1 MLKGLIMAIIPAGLE
16 GWRLAIDLERERER
30 LIPDTSV
37 FTNPDV
43 YREFGDSPTE
53 AFVHFLEMAS
63 EAPQVRVY
71 MPASVYEELKKMLR
85 TTKIPPRARAIFR
98 VKSPKKYEIQI
109 PAFLLYELID
119 DLRQRINKGLR
130 VAEEAVRAS
139 AHRNPDEIINAL
151 RRKYREALREGIVDS
166 KEDIE
171 LILLALELDGL
182 LLSADRGILALA
194 DKLGIRWIPPEEIRE
209 TLEGL
214 IYAT

>member
-1 MLKGLIMAIIPAGLE
+1 MAIIGLIPCA
-16 GWRLAIDLERERER
+16 RRQLIDLERERER
-30 LIPDTSV
+30 LVPDTSI

-53 AFVHFLEMAS
+53 AFLRFLELAA
-63 EAPQVRVY
+63 EAPRVKVY
-71 MPASVYEELKKMLR
+71 MPASVYEELKKML
-85 TTKIPPRARAIFR
+85 KKPKLSPRARAIFR
-98 VKSPKKYEIQI
+98 VKSPKKYEIHI

-139 AHRNPDEIINAL
+139 AHKDPDEIINAL

-171 LILLALELDGL
+171 FILLALELDGL
-182 LLSADRGILALA
+182 LLSADRGILSLA
-194 DKLGIRWIPPEEIRE
+194 DKLGIRWVPPEEIRE

-214 IYAT
+214 IYSP

>member
-1 MLKGLIMAIIPAGLE
+1 MVFELE
-16 GWRLAIDLERERER
+16 KEREI

-43 YREFGDSPTE
+43 YREFGKDPNE
-53 AFVHFLEMAS
+53 AFVNFLELAAR
-63 EAPQVRVY
+63 APQVKVD
-71 MPASVYEELKKMLR
+71 MPSSVYEELKKMLKTPR
-85 TTKIPPRARAIFR
+85 IPPKARAVFR

-119 DLRQRINKGLR
+119 DIRQRINKGLR

-139 AHRNPDEIINAL
+139 TQKKPDEIINAL

-194 DKLGIRWIPPEEIRE
+194 DKLGIRWVPPEEIRD

-214 IYAT
+214 IYNP

>member
-1 MLKGLIMAIIPAGLE
+1 MTLE
-16 GWRLAIDLERERER
+16 LEKEREI

-43 YREFGDSPTE
+43 YREFGKDPPE
-53 AFVHFLEMAS
+53 AFANFLELAAQ
-63 EAPQVRVY
+63 APNVKVY

-85 TTKIPPRARAIFR
+85 TFKIPPKARAVFR

-119 DLRQRINKGLR
+119 DIRQRINKGLR

-139 AHRNPDEIINAL
+139 VQRSPDEIINAL

-182 LLSADRGILALA
+182 LLSADRGILSLA
-194 DKLGIRWIPPEEIRE
+194 DKLGIRWVPPEEIRD

-214 IYAT
+214 IYTP

>member
-1 MLKGLIMAIIPAGLE
+1 MAF
-16 GWRLAIDLERERER
+16 DLEPERER

-43 YREFGDSPTE
+43 YREFGKSPEE
-53 AFVHFLEMAS
+53 AFVNFLELAAR
-63 EAPQVRVY
+63 APQVRVY
-71 MPASVYEELKKMLR
+71 MPASVYEELKKML
-85 TTKIPPRARAIFR
+85 KNVKVPPRARAVFR

-139 AHRNPDEIINAL
+139 AQKSPDEIINAL

-194 DKLGIRWIPPEEIRE
+194 DKLGIRWVPPEEIRE

-214 IYAT
+214 VFHP